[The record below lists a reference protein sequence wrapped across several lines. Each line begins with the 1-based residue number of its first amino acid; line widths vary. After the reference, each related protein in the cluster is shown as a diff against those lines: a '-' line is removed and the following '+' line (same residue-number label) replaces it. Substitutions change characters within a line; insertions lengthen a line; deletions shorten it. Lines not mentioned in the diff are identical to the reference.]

1 MADQRAVN
9 DVQDSV
15 HEDTEMHEAGGET
28 DRPDNEYG
36 NEEDADD
43 YEDDYPEPTMMR
55 DMFFEN
61 PTEEL
66 GYLLS
71 QSESRAPSPD
81 PNADMGEPLTAEE
94 ERADAKYRISRLT
107 YHLSLSNT
115 ANERLQD
122 ARTALI
128 ADKEKVMQAA
138 KEAAKEAEE
147 KIKDAEEKVNALKLQ
162 LETYKQAAIRD
173 AIAQEKKVAQLQ
185 LQMERMSVQNNGIAP
200 PAAVAP
206 AVVAVASNEIAM
218 LSPPVAVPP
227 TAIAIGAQGY
237 R

>member
-1 MADQRAVN
+1 
-9 DVQDSV
+9 
-15 HEDTEMHEAGGET
+15 
-28 DRPDNEYG
+28 
-36 NEEDADD
+36 
-43 YEDDYPEPTMMR
+43 
-55 DMFFEN
+55 
-61 PTEEL
+61 
-66 GYLLS
+66 
-71 QSESRAPSPD
+71 
-81 PNADMGEPLTAEE
+81 MGEPLTAEE
-94 ERADAKYRISRLT
+94 ERADHKYRISRLT

-128 ADKEKVMQAA
+128 ADKEKVKQAA

-147 KIKDAEEKVNALKLQ
+147 KIKDAEEKVNALKVQ

-185 LQMERMSVQNNGIAP
+185 MQMANMSVQNSGMAQPAP
-200 PAAVAP
+200 AAP
-206 AVVAVASNEIAM
+206 AVVAVASNEVAM

-227 TAIAIGAQGY
+227 TAIAIGAQGS